1 MQSVSLFIR
10 VSRALNTLIWVEL
23 EMVQMADW
31 SNRRCLTNWAW
42 MAVEL
47 SGFKPDKRAE
57 SYTFAQL
64 ENPRVRVFIPLK
76 RLANT
81 VQVAVTI
88 AKKKKKKILL
98 FSRPKT
104 CDFRCGFFLNLR
116 CSLCET

>member
-1 MQSVSLFIR
+1 
-10 VSRALNTLIWVEL
+10 
-23 EMVQMADW
+23 MVQMADW

-88 AKKKKKKILL
+88 AKEKKKRRRR
-98 FSRPKT
+98 FYYS
-104 CDFRCGFFLNLR
+104 CGLKRVIFTAAFF
-116 CSLCET
+116 